1 MTWHSSSDIL
11 LTLSAAGGQ
20 CQPQSGVLAQKC
32 FYSTRN
38 PSLYKEEGE
47 KYLFGGLAKTRYAF
61 FCVSIGFQPMTDTF
75 RLENKFALVTG
86 GASGIGAATV
96 RELASA
102 GAHVLIADLNLAA
115 AQTLAAEL
123 PNARAVAMDVT
134 DSASIASAFAN
145 IPQLDILINN
155 AGIGLVGDIT
165 HTSEEDFARVMKVN
179 VHSVFLVTQAAFP
192 LLLASRGSIVNI
204 GSVAA
209 TVGVKQRFAYCAS
222 KGAVLAMTRQIAV
235 DYPKE
240 LRINCIAPGTVQ
252 TPFVEGYL
260 DKYHAHEKEKV
271 RAELVAR
278 QPIGRL
284 GTPEDIASLVR
295 YLCSREAEFINGALI
310 PIDGGWTAA

>member
-1 MTWHSSSDIL
+1 
-11 LTLSAAGGQ
+11 
-20 CQPQSGVLAQKC
+20 
-32 FYSTRN
+32 
-38 PSLYKEEGE
+38 
-47 KYLFGGLAKTRYAF
+47 
-61 FCVSIGFQPMTDTF
+61 MTDSF
-75 RLENKFALVTG
+75 CLENKIALVTG
-86 GASGIGAATV
+86 GASGIGAATC
-96 RELASA
+96 RELTRA
-102 GAHVLIADLNLAA
+102 GAGVLIADLNVAA
-115 AQTLAAEL
+115 AQSLAAEL
-123 PNARAVAMDVT
+123 PGARALAMDVT
-134 DSASIASAFAN
+134 EAASIASALST
-145 IPQLDILINN
+145 IDRLDILVNN

-165 HTSEEDFARVMKVN
+165 RTSEEDFNRVMRVN
-179 VHSVFLVTQAAFP
+179 VNSVFLVTQAAFP

-209 TVGVKQRFAYCAS
+209 SVGVKQRFAYCAS

-284 GTPEDIASLVR
+284 GTPEDIAALVR
-295 YLCSREAEFINGALI
+295 YLCSPEAEFINGALI

>member
-1 MTWHSSSDIL
+1 
-11 LTLSAAGGQ
+11 
-20 CQPQSGVLAQKC
+20 
-32 FYSTRN
+32 
-38 PSLYKEEGE
+38 
-47 KYLFGGLAKTRYAF
+47 
-61 FCVSIGFQPMTDTF
+61 MTDSF
-75 RLENKFALVTG
+75 RLENKIALVTG
-86 GASGIGAATV
+86 GASGIGAATA
-96 RELASA
+96 RELVRA

-115 AQTLAAEL
+115 AEALAVEL
-123 PNARAVAMDVT
+123 QNAKAVAMDVT
-134 DSASIASAFAN
+134 DTASIAAVFAN
-145 IPQLDILINN
+145 VPTLDILVNN

-165 HTSEEDFARVMKVN
+165 RTSEEDFARVMKVN

-192 LLLASRGSIVNI
+192 LLLASHGSIVNI

-260 DKYHAHEKEKV
+260 DKYHAHEKEKI

-284 GTPEDIASLVR
+284 GTPEDIAALVR

>member
-1 MTWHSSSDIL
+1 
-11 LTLSAAGGQ
+11 
-20 CQPQSGVLAQKC
+20 
-32 FYSTRN
+32 
-38 PSLYKEEGE
+38 
-47 KYLFGGLAKTRYAF
+47 
-61 FCVSIGFQPMTDTF
+61 MTDSF
-75 RLENKFALVTG
+75 CLKNKIALVTG
-86 GASGIGAATV
+86 GASGIGAATC
-96 RELASA
+96 RELTRA
-102 GAHVLIADLNLAA
+102 GAGVLIADLNLAA
-115 AQTLAAEL
+115 AQSLAAEL
-123 PNARAVAMDVT
+123 PGARALAMDVT
-134 DSASIASAFAN
+134 EAASIASALSSVDR
-145 IPQLDILINN
+145 LDILVNN

-165 HTSEEDFARVMKVN
+165 RTSEVDFNRVMRVN
-179 VHSVFLVTQAAFP
+179 VNSVFLVTQAAFP
-192 LLLASRGSIVNI
+192 LLLASHGSIVNI

-209 TVGVKQRFAYCAS
+209 SVGVKQRFAYCAS

-284 GTPEDIASLVR
+284 GTPEDIAALVR
-295 YLCSREAEFINGALI
+295 YLCSPEAEFINGALI